1 LGQSLKAIGE
11 EVSEIVAGSTP
22 SSEGTGV
29 VHVRKHSRNPR
40 KRRAES
46 LKEIG
51 SELSEQRGELQTDV
65 SIFIYIDKLLL

>member
-1 LGQSLKAIGE
+1 LKAIGE

-22 SSEGTGV
+22 SSVGTGV

-40 KRRAES
+40 ERRTES
-46 LKEIG
+46 FKGIG

-65 SIFIYIDKLLL
+65 SIFIYID